1 MPKNL
6 DCGPKLEFEKTNL
19 DQFRDKNSILDISI
33 SKSSVDLID
42 LERSISGHKLEIFS
56 IQPHFP
62 FLILVFVKLVIVQAL
77 VLTHQMREL
86 APEPPVLVLVLMVT

>member
-1 MPKNL
+1 MVPKNL

-19 DQFRDKNSILDISI
+19 DQFRDKNLILDISI

-56 IQPHFP
+56 I
-62 FLILVFVKLVIVQAL
+62 
-77 VLTHQMREL
+77 
-86 APEPPVLVLVLMVT
+86 